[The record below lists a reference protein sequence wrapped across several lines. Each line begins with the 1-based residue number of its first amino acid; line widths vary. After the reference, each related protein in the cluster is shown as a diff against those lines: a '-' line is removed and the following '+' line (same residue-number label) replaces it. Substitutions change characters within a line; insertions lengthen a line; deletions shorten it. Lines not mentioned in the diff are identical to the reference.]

1 MTHFEILE
9 ATAREARQKVQQLR
23 YALPRGQQEDLLGT
37 LENLIAATAT
47 TARVCQRE
55 LKTLRS
61 EFAVAMA
68 RIESLERVAP
78 PSTPKALRPL
88 QPIPQS

>member
-1 MTHFEILE
+1 MNHFDILE
-9 ATAREARQKVQQLR
+9 ASAREARQHVQRLR
-23 YALPRGQQEDLLGT
+23 YAVPRGQQEDLLGT

-61 EFAVAMA
+61 EFAIAMA
-68 RIESLERVAP
+68 RIESLERTAP
-78 PSTPKALRPL
+78 PAMPKAIRPL
-88 QPIPQS
+88 QVAPL